1 MPLPVLEM
9 AGLSSPAS
17 AERAVST
24 RLPACLPRRE
34 AEMKDGGA
42 AERKRFLPTR
52 EKKPRPGK
60 AV

>member
-1 MPLPVLEM
+1 MLLPVLEM
-9 AGLSSPAS
+9 AGLSSAAS
-17 AERAVST
+17 AQPAVSI
-24 RLPACLPRRE
+24 RLPRKE

-60 AV
+60 VV